1 MSDWITAN
9 WIWILL
15 AIGAGWFVLRRGG
28 MGCGMGGHRSHVGA
42 RPAMKEPE
50 LGAESPNIDR
60 DEDVKEPAAA
70 APGPHRHR
78 GCC

>member
-1 MSDWITAN
+1 MSDWIMAN

-28 MGCGMGGHRSHVGA
+28 MGWGMGGHGSHGGA
-42 RPAMKEPE
+42 RQARQEPG
-50 LGAESPNIDR
+50 LDPDSPKIDR

-70 APGPHRHR
+70 AHGPHRHR